1 MTSLGKYQAYNTFVH
16 RIDARIKLIAML
28 LSMVS
33 VFLTYSE
40 NIFMSLTIYAGIF
53 LLLFVL
59 GLFAKVSFLSIFKT
73 LSALWVMIT
82 FVMIINVFFTK
93 PTLSPNIDPTPYIA
107 FKIGVVDIYWLAIV
121 NFLLVLSRLILVIM
135 ITNIFT
141 STTKPMEMTNAI
153 EWLLF
158 PISLLHVPVQKF
170 AMMISLALR
179 FIPTLQ
185 EETERIIKAQASR
198 GVDYK
203 QGKFKEKIKALI
215 ALIIPLFMSAFT
227 TSGQLADAMEARG
240 YDPDAKRTRYKTN
253 HWSTVDTLA
262 VIFIV
267 LALGAIITMMI
278 YQPDLYKALN
288 INLPMVK

>member
-93 PTLSPNIDPTPYIA
+93 PTLSPDIDPTPYIA

-158 PISLLHVPVQKF
+158 PLSLLHVPVQKF

-253 HWSTVDTLA
+253 HWSMIDTLA
-262 VIFIV
+262 VIFTA

-278 YQPDLYKALN
+278 YQPDLYKTLN

>member
-158 PISLLHVPVQKF
+158 PLSLLHVPVQKF

>member
-73 LSALWVMIT
+73 LSALWVMNT
-82 FVMIINVFFTK
+82 YVMIINVFFTK

-158 PISLLHVPVQKF
+158 PLSLLHVPVQKF

-262 VIFIV
+262 VIFII

>member
-158 PISLLHVPVQKF
+158 PLSLLHVPVQKF

-253 HWSTVDTLA
+253 HWSTGDTLA
-262 VIFIV
+262 VIFVV